1 MLFNYSK
8 RNHKKYHVED
18 LGTDLFFIWLGWI
31 NIFFFFLLNKLW
43 INEWKIHDQIKAEK
57 YLNIKITVF

>member
-18 LGTDLFFIWLGWI
+18 LGTDMFFIWLGWI
-31 NIFFFFLLNKLW
+31 NKFFFFYW
-43 INEWKIHDQIKAEK
+43 INYELIYLAWMNEK
-57 YLNIKITVF
+57 FITKSKQKNT